1 MKASP
6 EGRRRSTAAAAKA
19 SRASQ
24 KWLLDDDRGEFVRDR
39 DGYDQ
44 ALSGVFGEVKFAIR
58 DDSARVPH
66 TFIAG
71 ISQK

>member
-1 MKASP
+1 MIASLRVI
-6 EGRRRSTAAAAKA
+6 EALVRRALNEITRVPGAAVPGVLAPTIF
-19 SRASQ
+19 
-24 KWLLDDDRGEFVRDR
+24 LVG
-39 DGYDQ
+39 
-44 ALSGVFGEVKFAIR
+44 LSGVFGEVKFAIR

>member
-1 MKASP
+1 M
-6 EGRRRSTAAAAKA
+6 
-19 SRASQ
+19 
-24 KWLLDDDRGEFVRDR
+24 DDDRGEFVRDR